1 MIDGCSD
8 VTADVTGVSSNS
20 SRYHPRNKWN
30 SPRTKLFAAGID
42 FFHMKNVW
50 SHDSKLQKPC
60 FRVRRADVN
69 NGTVYWQLQQKKKIF
84 HLHYVKKPNVPCP
97 VSHLTDSVHNSLFS
111 NLWKSLS
118 VICLFTVTLMSKA
131 TSFISASFWLDS
143 KLYHV
148 RKFIFVDPLTAHN
161 QRRFDDA
168 AFWNSVRS
176 CKGREHWA
184 VLVNED
190 QLRVFLAFCKIGFS
204 LAFLSPESNNFN
216 LSKLHFDVRL
226 RLQLRP

>member
-1 MIDGCSD
+1 MAPFI
-8 VTADVTGVSSNS
+8 
-20 SRYHPRNKWN
+20 
-30 SPRTKLFAAGID
+30 
-42 FFHMKNVW
+42 
-50 SHDSKLQKPC
+50 DSKSRKRFPP
-60 FRVRRADVN
+60 FP
-69 NGTVYWQLQQKKKIF
+69 K
-84 HLHYVKKPNVPCP
+84 KKPNMSGP
-97 VSHLTDSVHNSLFS
+97 VSHLTDSVHNSLAS

-118 VICLFTVTLMSKA
+118 VIYLFTVTLMSKA
-131 TSFISASFWLDS
+131 TSFFSASFWLDS

-168 AFWNSVRS
+168 AFWNSVWS
-176 CKGREHWA
+176 SKGRKHWA
-184 VLVNED
+184 VLVNVY

-226 RLQLRP
+226 HPKHRP